1 MSTILMLNVLLLLSI
16 IVAFIL
22 ATRHWRR
29 GINERD
35 SILEGYKR
43 IVQKYQSR
51 CRAYT
56 DGEWLQCNVKY
67 RVGFLADSTP
77 IVRLCFPMQHSII
90 VKKFIDSDADYALRC
105 AEEACDK
112 LNEQI

>member
-1 MSTILMLNVLLLLSI
+1 MSTILMLNVLSLLSI

-29 GINERD
+29 RINERD

-51 CRAYT
+51 CLAYT

-77 IVRLCFPMQHSII
+77 VVRLCFPMQHSII